1 MAPTATLWSL
11 RTSAGVCGPLRLAY
25 VPPARARSGLL
36 TRAYR
41 VGALAPAL
49 GAPGLS
55 PPLVA
60 LSCASVGIPAWQC
73 AGLRDGR
80 PSMSVS
86 RWRWLG
92 CILGRMVT
100 RLARGT
106 VADVKEGMVVV
117 ANTNH
122 RLMISS
128 VEIRSG
134 RRSTPPAARP
144 VCGRDAAGCCADPRG
159 PATAGQQDEHH
170 AYTHS
175 RLASGYFRSSAY
187 GKYTCPAP
195 ACRAC
200 TWSVWTS

>member
-36 TRAYR
+36 TQAYR
-41 VGALAPAL
+41 VGASRQRWVPLASLTSCGSLVCLRRHPCLAVCGPA
-49 GAPGLS
+49 
-55 PPLVA
+55 
-60 LSCASVGIPAWQC
+60 
-73 AGLRDGR
+73 DGR

-117 ANTNH
+117 ANTNY
-122 RLMISS
+122 RRMISS

-144 VCGRDAAGCCADPRG
+144 VCGRDAAGCCPSGVPRRLG
-159 PATAGQQDEHH
+159 SRMTSC
-170 AYTHS
+170 YTHS